1 MLDAHVHLGTLL
13 RSSSSCLCLKKRP
26 LHIILGHSNSV
37 GLKIFCVVFC
47 FFLLHCFY
55 VISYLL
61 TDTSVGYLLVN
72 FSIFIHRCKT
82 SRKSHLWISLSQS
95 QPNLLSNNPSAFTK
109 TAVEGNMFCF
119 VAPCT
124 CTCRME
130 GWNFCDPPSK
140 KLFCTC
146 DCWWFVWTSDQVF
159 NRDLSLTVS
168 LQVCTLLI
176 SIWLYIVNI
185 CDYALLIYSALSSKI
200 Q

>member
-1 MLDAHVHLGTLL
+1 MILQSNLL
-13 RSSSSCLCLKKRP
+13 LTELSIIYIESRMQNLPFKNLLC
-26 LHIILGHSNSV
+26 S
-37 GLKIFCVVFC
+37 FC
-47 FFLLHCFY
+47 FFLLCCFY

-130 GWNFCDPPSK
+130 GWNFVILPQRSYSAQVVVDG
-140 KLFCTC
+140 LFGLVTRFSTEVC
-146 DCWWFVWTSDQVF
+146 
-159 NRDLSLTVS
+159 L
-168 LQVCTLLI
+168 LQWAFRFALYWYLYDCTL
-176 SIWLYIVNI
+176 
-185 CDYALLIYSALSSKI
+185 
-200 Q
+200 

>member
-1 MLDAHVHLGTLL
+1 MLDAHLHLGTLL

-130 GWNFCDPPSK
+130 GWNFVILPQRSYSAQVIVDG
-140 KLFCTC
+140 LFGLVTRFSTEVCP
-146 DCWWFVWTSDQVF
+146 
-159 NRDLSLTVS
+159 
-168 LQVCTLLI
+168 LQWAFRFAFYWYLYDCTL
-176 SIWLYIVNI
+176 
-185 CDYALLIYSALSSKI
+185 
-200 Q
+200 